1 MAGLTRVGWY
11 WNRLRCMSLAEI
23 VGRTANTA
31 SHALERRREPSP
43 IPRPD
48 TAALGTLWLPEMPAG
63 LSAAALERADEVLG
77 GVWRIFARGPL
88 ELGFPPEWNR
98 NPDNGARLPMV
109 FGKTMAFRDTSLTG
123 DIKYLWEPNRH
134 LELVLLAQA
143 WRSTG
148 QRAYLDAIGLLLDS
162 WFAQCPYPLGPNWAS
177 ALEAGIRLINWATT
191 WQIIGGP
198 DSPLFIGP
206 DGETLRRHWL
216 DSVWRHASFISGHRS
231 LHSSANNHLIGELA
245 GLFVASLTWPCWPES
260 RSWEAAARSGLE
272 REILRQNAADGVNLE
287 QATSYQQFVWD
298 FLLFARLAAQAAG
311 RNFTPAFG
319 QRMEAMLEYVA
330 GIMDVGGHVPMF
342 GDADDGLASGLS
354 LGAGGCPFRSQLAT
368 GAVLFGRADLA
379 RKAGGLD
386 LRSRWLLGATAQA
399 RFDALVQASG
409 PATPRTAFPDG
420 GIYVLGAALD
430 TPDEIRVVADAAPL
444 GLGGIAAHG
453 HADALSFTLSVAG
466 REFLVDPGTG
476 TYHGPRSWRD
486 GFRGTAMHNT
496 LTLADEDQ
504 AISGGKFMWVRK
516 YRCSVLA
523 WSSSTE
529 VDTLTAEHD
538 GYRRLPG
545 RPVHRRSWH
554 LDKASGLL
562 RISDSLHGGSAQ
574 LATLHW
580 HFAEAC
586 VVTEVAGVLE
596 INNDGVRLRMELP
609 PDGDI
614 RILRGS
620 DSPFAGWVSR
630 AYDQRSVSTTVIW
643 QARGASSLP
652 IETRFRR
659 I

>member
-23 VGRTANTA
+23 VGRTASTA

-43 IPRPD
+43 VPPAD
-48 TAALGTLWLPEMPAG
+48 AAARGPAWLPEASADYPATVV
-63 LSAAALERADEVLG
+63 AQADEVLG

-98 NPDNGARLPMV
+98 NPDNGALLPMV
-109 FGKTMAFRDTSLTG
+109 FGKTMAFRDTSASG

-143 WRSTG
+143 WRATG
-148 QRAYLDAIGLLLDS
+148 ERAYLDAIGALLDS

-177 ALEAGIRLINWATT
+177 ALEAGIRLINWATV
-191 WQIIGGP
+191 WQIIGGA
-198 DSPLFIGP
+198 DSPLFAGP
-206 DGETLRRHWL
+206 AGDTLRRRWL
-216 DSVWRHASFISGHRS
+216 DSVWRHAGFIRSHRS

-245 GLFVASLTWPCWPES
+245 GLFVASITWPCWPEAAA
-260 RSWEAAARSGLE
+260 WEAAARRGLE
-272 REILRQNAADGVNLE
+272 REVLRQNSVDGVNLE

-311 RNFTPAFG
+311 RDFTPAFTR
-319 QRMEAMLEYVA
+319 RMEAMLEYVA

-354 LGAGGCPFRSQLAT
+354 LGAAGCPFRSQLAT
-368 GAVLFGRADLA
+368 GAVLFRRADLA
-379 RKAGGLD
+379 RKAGQLD
-386 LRSRWLLGATAQA
+386 LRSHWLLGASAQDT
-399 RFDALVQASG
+399 FDTLLQEAA
-409 PATPRTAFPDG
+409 PATRRTAFPGG
-420 GIYVLGAALD
+420 GIHVLGAALD
-430 TPDEIRVVADAAPL
+430 TPDEIRVVVDAAPL

-453 HADALSFTLSVAG
+453 HADALSFTLSLAG

-496 LTLADEDQ
+496 LSLAGEDQ

-516 YRCSVLA
+516 YRTTLLE
-523 WSSSTE
+523 SSSSAE
-529 VDTLTAEHD
+529 ADTLVAEHD

-545 RPVHRRSWH
+545 RPVHRRGWH
-554 LDKASGLL
+554 LDKAGGLL
-562 RISDSLHGGSAQ
+562 RVRDEVLADSGQAP
-574 LATLHW
+574 ALHW

-586 VVTEVAGVLE
+586 AVRQVEGGLE
-596 INNDGVRLRMELP
+596 ISNDGVRLLMTLP

-620 DSPFAGWVSR
+620 EAPFAGWVSR

-643 QARGASSLP
+643 QARGDSAGPL
-652 IETRFRR
+652 ETCFRR
-659 I
+659 L